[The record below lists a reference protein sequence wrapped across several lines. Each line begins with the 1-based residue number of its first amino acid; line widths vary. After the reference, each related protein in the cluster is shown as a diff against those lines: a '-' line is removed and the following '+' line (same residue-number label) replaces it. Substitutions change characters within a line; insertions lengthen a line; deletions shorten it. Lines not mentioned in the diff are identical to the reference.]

1 MEMAQI
7 NSLQASL
14 LWFSWCWLLPMWM
27 NVTPSEERF
36 WKSSQARKTQPHVSL
51 TGLTNRK
58 KNELTDDA
66 LKSHF
71 YDSLHPAILY
81 HIHNCVMQRQSLST
95 NLTSHIVELRH
106 IDAVL
111 RSGNSRCRS
120 DTSPVSTSHLKNLLA
135 TTSIAIPITLSAG
148 DPMVLSASNLE
159 RNIT

>member
-1 MEMAQI
+1 MLALADVDECNTVRGEILKIKPGQKDTATRISDWSDKPQ
-7 NSLQASL
+7 
-14 LWFSWCWLLPMWM
+14 
-27 NVTPSEERF
+27 
-36 WKSSQARKTQPHVSL
+36 
-51 TGLTNRK
+51 K